1 MFVSEKPIT
10 MAATQIQNHGL
21 NPLQVSLLRLFN
33 RPMKDEEVLT
43 LKRILVKHYSSQL
56 KNELERVVE
65 EKGYTQADFDKM
77 LNEDS

>member
-1 MFVSEKPIT
+1 
-10 MAATQIQNHGL
+10 MAATQIQTHGL

-56 KNELERVVE
+56 KNELEQVVE
-65 EKGYTQADFDKM
+65 EKGYTQEDFDKM